1 MPLSAIIDTNV
12 LIAGISTANPRS
24 ASAAVVDRLF
34 ADRFVHFASLE
45 SLTEIYEVLRL
56 PTVRAIHKLTD
67 QKIDLLFAA
76 LEAKSTLLEPVGV
89 VAASLP
95 RDLTDTKWLALAAH
109 ADADYLVS
117 NDRRHLL
124 RPKKFGRTAI
134 VTPAV
139 FLRELDR
146 ALGD

>member
-12 LIAGISTANPRS
+12 LLADISTANPRS

-56 PTVRAIHKLTD
+56 PTVRAMHKLTD

-76 LEAKSTLLEPVGV
+76 LEAKSTLLEPVEI

-109 ADADYLVS
+109 AEADCLVS

-124 RPKKFGRTAI
+124 RLKKFGRTAI

-139 FLRELDR
+139 FLRELDGG
-146 ALGD
+146 LGV

>member
-67 QKIDLLFAA
+67 EKIDLLFAA
-76 LEAKSTLLEPVGV
+76 LEAESTLLEPVGV

-124 RPKKFGRTAI
+124 RLKKFGRTAI